1 MERGIDNLKS
11 SLTVANPEDDDVSRE
26 VYLGVVKSYND
37 RRGFGFL
44 ACTETA
50 DRFGRDVYMPK
61 AEATM
66 AALLAAG
73 VDREAGISM
82 VMNGNCGA
90 AATAAAVAAAP
101 RGPDAAKAAAAA
113 AQQVEK
119 VQEGEKSTAPRLAE
133 EDIVFFRVRLS
144 VEGYP
149 QAVCV
154 QRLRKVTGSVLL
166 APSHT
171 KGSIV
176 SEEAVAVCGRKE
188 VVFDTEAC
196 GQLRLIPGDVVTFCI
211 PEAEEKLGAVAKP
224 ASSPAPGAKMI
235 SLCTTSRAGGTVL
248 GCFTLDL
255 PRTHPENVLHA
266 PMRANLKLPCHAF
279 GDKLVLA
286 RLTDDLDEAELMRF
300 FSKQGATGAIVAH
313 ARACSFASVSFASI
327 ADVARFLGRIAH
339 AFADDRGTLVARL
352 LPLDPKLDAIATLP
366 ALPAPQLSAKDSSG
380 EDLEAGALLVLWSPL
395 VLAVA
400 YSVEL
405 RPAGADGPW
414 ASVDVGS
421 KMGNN
426 SHRFDSTTSSCKVT
440 SLHLSTRYEA
450 RVSYFTDCGTTSEA
464 SEASE
469 PCTPSQGDAKA
480 GPKTVT
486 PVTAVQGV
494 GAGVTATNPPHA
506 RAPEYVAPVA
516 PHYPPSLSTLPPA
529 PTSSW
534 SGWSTTEAYPPP
546 LPLPQAVPPPDPFA
560 GYPPPAPVP
569 APPPPAWR
577 SPAGLVVP
585 PPAAPELQT
594 CDDRGFALNV
604 MWPCVLQAVSYVVE
618 IRAGDGTTFERFVRA
633 APEAKL
639 GLVVEMR
646 VAGLRPAPP
655 PGRFY
660 LAQVRS
666 VGADGWESP
675 PGPSTWS
682 APLICLDLSSLD
694 PNELRERE
702 GVYLLR
708 AQPGLS
714 ASATPWEP
722 KSWKGPEILS
732 TSEPAKD
739 FGYGWHPGMPPPPAN
754 PPVLGSATIVDDSAK
769 SEECLILD

>member
-1 MERGIDNLKS
+1 
-11 SLTVANPEDDDVSRE
+11 
-26 VYLGVVKSYND
+26 
-37 RRGFGFL
+37 
-44 ACTETA
+44 
-50 DRFGRDVYMPK
+50 
-61 AEATM
+61 
-66 AALLAAG
+66 
-73 VDREAGISM
+73 
-82 VMNGNCGA
+82 
-90 AATAAAVAAAP
+90 
-101 RGPDAAKAAAAA
+101 
-113 AQQVEK
+113 
-119 VQEGEKSTAPRLAE
+119 
-133 EDIVFFRVRLS
+133 
-144 VEGYP
+144 
-149 QAVCV
+149 
-154 QRLRKVTGSVLL
+154 
-166 APSHT
+166 
-171 KGSIV
+171 
-176 SEEAVAVCGRKE
+176 
-188 VVFDTEAC
+188 
-196 GQLRLIPGDVVTFCI
+196 
-211 PEAEEKLGAVAKP
+211 
-224 ASSPAPGAKMI
+224 MI

-366 ALPAPQLSAKDSSG
+366 ALPAPQLSSKDSSG

-469 PCTPSQGDAKA
+469 PCTPSQGSDAKS

-494 GAGVTATNPPHA
+494 GVGVTATNAPHA

-534 SGWSTTEAYPPP
+534 SGRFCLSRCGPW
-546 LPLPQAVPPPDPFA
+546 
-560 GYPPPAPVP
+560 
-569 APPPPAWR
+569 
-577 SPAGLVVP
+577 
-585 PPAAPELQT
+585 
-594 CDDRGFALNV
+594 
-604 MWPCVLQAVSYVVE
+604 VSC
-618 IRAGDGTTFERFVRA
+618 
-633 APEAKL
+633 
-639 GLVVEMR
+639 
-646 VAGLRPAPP
+646 
-655 PGRFY
+655 
-660 LAQVRS
+660 
-666 VGADGWESP
+666 
-675 PGPSTWS
+675 
-682 APLICLDLSSLD
+682 LICCSDRLEHHGGLPTATAAAAGGASTRSLRRHGHGSSHL
-694 PNELRERE
+694 NHTFL
-702 GVYLLR
+702 
-708 AQPGLS
+708 
-714 ASATPWEP
+714 
-722 KSWKGPEILS
+722 
-732 TSEPAKD
+732 TS
-739 FGYGWHPGMPPPPAN
+739 G
-754 PPVLGSATIVDDSAK
+754 
-769 SEECLILD
+769 